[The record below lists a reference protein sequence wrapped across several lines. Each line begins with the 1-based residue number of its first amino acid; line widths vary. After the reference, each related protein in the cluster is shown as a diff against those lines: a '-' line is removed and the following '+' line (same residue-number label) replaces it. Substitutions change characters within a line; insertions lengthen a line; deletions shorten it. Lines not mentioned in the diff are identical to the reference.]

1 MCEPFQLNVFL
12 KESPQCENQGNVQVL
27 PRWTLEKGAAVVLCV
42 LALGTYSPPPRPW
55 ASRLPLLLF
64 LGHAQLSGL
73 DPHSEKPSLWQA
85 LIECPLFA

>member
-42 LALGTYSPPPRPW
+42 LALGTYSPPPPALGLQAATPAFSWPCPALRPG
-55 ASRLPLLLF
+55 PT
-64 LGHAQLSGL
+64 Q
-73 DPHSEKPSLWQA
+73 
-85 LIECPLFA
+85 